1 MTMTAQSKTDRY
13 VTFRGIN
20 CTEYSVKVM
29 EHIYAI
35 IDDPEKT
42 NPFWE
47 QFKQRVTA
55 AGNVHARVSDELCLL
70 CAFVSVIEELF
81 EEHED
86 EAGMAHLR
94 RLEYECC

>member
-1 MTMTAQSKTDRY
+1 MTAQSKPDRY

-20 CTEYSVKVM
+20 CTEHSVKVM

-47 QFKQRVTA
+47 QFKERVTA

-70 CAFVSVIEELF
+70 LSLI
-81 EEHED
+81 HI
-86 EAGMAHLR
+86 
-94 RLEYECC
+94 